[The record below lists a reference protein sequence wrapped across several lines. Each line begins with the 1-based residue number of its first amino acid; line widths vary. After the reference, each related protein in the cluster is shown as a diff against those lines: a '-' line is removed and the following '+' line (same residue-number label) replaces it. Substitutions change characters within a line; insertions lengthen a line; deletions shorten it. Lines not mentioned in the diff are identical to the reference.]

1 MKTLEEKI
9 HELPPQLRQEVED
22 FVDFL
27 LHKSTAE
34 RDTWYWSQ
42 EGQSRIKEAL
52 EDIEQGRVIGPFKTA
67 KEALKALKR
76 IRP

>member
-9 HELPPQLRQEVED
+9 HELPPELQQEVED

-27 LHKSTAE
+27 LYKAE
-34 RDTWYWSQ
+34 QDEWYWSK
-42 EGQSRIKEAL
+42 EGQSRIEEAL

-67 KEALKALKR
+67 KEALAALKR
-76 IRP
+76 T

>member
-9 HELPPQLRQEVED
+9 HELPPELQREVED

-34 RDTWYWSQ
+34 QDEWYWSE

-76 IRP
+76 TRS